1 MEEWVG
7 VKEIAGLAEVTD
19 QAVYKRI
26 KSPEFKNLVKQVG
39 KRRLVH
45 ISAVELFKSNNNNQH
60 STENNQ
66 HYSNPQPTSLE
77 VEMLEMMKK
86 NIELLQK
93 QLEAKD
99 KQIETKDK
107 QIQDLNDSLNQ
118 ALKINSQ
125 SNYLMA
131 QEKQKAIDVPEEE
144 RKVSWIK
151 RMFGNKE

>member
-1 MEEWVG
+1 MEEWIG

-19 QAVYKRI
+19 QAVYKRM
-26 KSPEFKNLVKQVG
+26 KTDEFKDLVKLVG
-39 KRRLVH
+39 KKKLVH
-45 ISAVELFKSNNNNQH
+45 ISAVELFKNNNTNRKT
-60 STENNQ
+60 TENNQ
-66 HYSNPQPTSLE
+66 HYSNSQPTSLE
-77 VEMLEMMKK
+77 VEMLEIMK
-86 NIELLQK
+86 NNLELLQK
-93 QLEAKD
+93 QLGVKD
-99 KQIETKDK
+99 KQLEVKDK

-151 RMFGNKE
+151 RMFGKGE

>member
-86 NIELLQK
+86 NIKLLQD
-93 QLEAKD
+93 QLEV
-99 KQIETKDK
+99 KDK
-107 QIQDLNDSLNQ
+107 QIQDLNESLKQ
-118 ALKINSQ
+118 ALQINSQ

-131 QEKQKAIDVPEEE
+131 QEKQKVLDVPLEE

-151 RMFGNKE
+151 RMFGSKE

>member
-1 MEEWVG
+1 MEEWMG
-7 VKEIAGLAEVTD
+7 VKEIASLAEVTE

-26 KSPEFKNLVKQVG
+26 KSPEFSNLVKQVG
-39 KRRLVH
+39 KRRLLH
-45 ISAVELFKSNNNNQH
+45 ISAVDLFKGNNNNQH

-93 QLEAKD
+93 QLEVKD
-99 KQIETKDK
+99 KQIEIKDK
-107 QIQDLNDSLNQ
+107 QIQDLNESLQQ
-118 ALKINSQ
+118 ALQINSQ

-131 QEKQKAIDVPEEE
+131 QEKQKVLDAPLEE
-144 RKVSWIK
+144 RKGSWFSK
-151 RMFGNKE
+151 LFKSKE